1 MPRRAS
7 AAPAAAPAPAAI
19 PEKHELPKKPK
30 PPKQVKD
37 AAENERRAA
46 VHAAALKDWE
56 QQMAEH
62 AERMATRK
70 KAQKDASRPAD
81 DSERRVKQRRES
93 WTQAETD
100 AAGADDRRTAKRLEA
115 QRVRVRQ
122 AQVDLIHAL
131 RSCITNYSDD
141 KLYAQARRD
150 LGRIVYQL
158 HYEQS
163 ADGTAG
169 IQNGNPPDGTV
180 DWDAEFDAAADA
192 APRANVCL
200 EASLPRSAPLR
211 QRPALELFQVEW
223 LLADGDGAS
232 GWDESL
238 NAYPLADGSSAVT
251 GRAVIDFLHRE
262 RRKGLAEAAFET
274 HLQAVFDRQGRSCN
288 RGDSLRDADSVW
300 WREALGPQH
309 KRYGRVSR
317 FATEKEKAEFAAGLC
332 RCGMRVCR
340 CPIGCVVDMDGSP
353 VEPRQFAMSED
364 C

>member
-192 APRANVCL
+192 APRANVCVL
-200 EASLPRSAPLR
+200 RLRS
-211 QRPALELFQVEW
+211 
-223 LLADGDGAS
+223 
-232 GWDESL
+232 
-238 NAYPLADGSSAVT
+238 
-251 GRAVIDFLHRE
+251 RAVRPCGNARHWSSFRSNGSLQTATVHRDGTS
-262 RRKGLAEAAFET
+262 RSM
-274 HLQAVFDRQGRSCN
+274 HIPLQMDRLQ
-288 RGDSLRDADSVW
+288 
-300 WREALGPQH
+300 
-309 KRYGRVSR
+309 
-317 FATEKEKAEFAAGLC
+317 
-332 RCGMRVCR
+332 
-340 CPIGCVVDMDGSP
+340 
-353 VEPRQFAMSED
+353 
-364 C
+364 